1 MQPIFLIAAIA
12 AGVAL
17 SIGYLGNDI
26 NLEGMVQE
34 FGAGEGTME
43 IPTESVDI
51 GVIISR
57 IGSPPSNFKDFIVVC
72 LFSSPTD
79 TIEKDSMIFCK
90 LLDQMASAK
99 TVANVI
105 AEGMKITGTI
115 SPNET
120 VTIPIT
126 FFKFFNSH
134 NVNNVHDM
142 IIVIKGP

>member
-57 IGSPPSNFKDFIVVC
+57 IGSPP
-72 LFSSPTD
+72 L
-79 TIEKDSMIFCK
+79 
-90 LLDQMASAK
+90 
-99 TVANVI
+99 
-105 AEGMKITGTI
+105 
-115 SPNET
+115 
-120 VTIPIT
+120 
-126 FFKFFNSH
+126 
-134 NVNNVHDM
+134 
-142 IIVIKGP
+142 